1 MKKEENMTDNGEGSR
16 TKKHPCRGCRYLR
29 GRFIGYETCDYIFI
43 EGHRRPCPPGED
55 CTVQKK
61 L

>member
-1 MKKEENMTDNGEGSR
+1 MTDNGEGSR

-29 GRFIGYETCDYIFI
+29 GRFVGYETCDYIFI